1 MKVLFTICAFAIAML
16 TSKSKC
22 KLDGAWIVNQN
33 DTTEVLLFCDGY
45 FTATRYTQTSFIETM
60 GGTFE
65 INGDRLIV
73 KEEFNTSAR
82 NLNNHGTLFE
92 FSNGKLHFVK
102 QGLTFDRIDSNG
114 EPLSG
119 VWKITRRMQDG
130 KLVPIHQTGTRKT
143 LKILTGKRFQWFA
156 IDPATNGFSGTG
168 GGTYTF
174 MNGKYVENIEFFS
187 RDASRIGASLSF
199 DDHLDNGEWHHTG
212 LSSKGAKIYE
222 VWSKVV
228 Q

>member
-1 MKVLFTICAFAIAML
+1 M
-16 TSKSKC
+16 
-22 KLDGAWIVNQN
+22 
-33 DTTEVLLFCDGY
+33 
-45 FTATRYTQTSFIETM
+45 
-60 GGTFE
+60 
-65 INGDRLIV
+65 
-73 KEEFNTSAR
+73 
-82 NLNNHGTLFE
+82 
-92 FSNGKLHFVK
+92 
-102 QGLTFDRIDSNG
+102 
-114 EPLSG
+114 
-119 VWKITRRMQDG
+119 
-130 KLVPIHQTGTRKT
+130 VPIHQTGTRKT